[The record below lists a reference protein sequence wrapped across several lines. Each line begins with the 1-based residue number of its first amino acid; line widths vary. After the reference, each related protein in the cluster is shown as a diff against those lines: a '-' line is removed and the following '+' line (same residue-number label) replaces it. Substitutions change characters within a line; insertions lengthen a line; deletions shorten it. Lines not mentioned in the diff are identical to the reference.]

1 MAPRLWVKR
10 AGFTLKMG
18 VEKWAQNL
26 SFWPSSGWFWKFS
39 TFPMGNH
46 WPFGWSQKWPKS
58 PLGDSSN
65 LDLGSLF
72 KNPYVLKWLHFELLL
87 LSFGAKLSQMVMV
100 FVKPHTYLTYAKA
113 FGWIWFQ
120 PWFSPNTVFGHF
132 FQKRSVK
139 NMQHPFKIEEVHTN
153 LVANTC
159 HVWLWG
165 RLAPFC
171 MLEINSK

>member
-1 MAPRLWVKR
+1 
-10 AGFTLKMG
+10 
-18 VEKWAQNL
+18 
-26 SFWPSSGWFWKFS
+26 
-39 TFPMGNH
+39 MGNH
-46 WPFGWSQKWPKS
+46 WPLGWSQKWPKS

-72 KNPYVLKWLHFELLL
+72 KNPYVVKWLHFELLL
-87 LSFGAKLSQMVMV
+87 LSFGAKLSHMVMV

-165 RLAPFC
+165 RLAHIGAEMPIFSTNC
-171 MLEINSK
+171 RVFLHFPNINFKRFYFSVAVVWLCKQKQESSYHLFLS